1 MLHARHGAAH
11 TALLTRSIPA
21 RTRLSHTHTPRARSV
36 RLRLL
41 PVPSDHAA
49 LAATLHAM
57 PTAALPPPR
66 YASLFVAMTAHRA
79 ASARH
84 VGTQPHVAWAARRGA
99 ARRGARPMMRGVLE
113 RARAP
118 SVTTLGNCIG
128 VPDGKM
134 ASARARKLRGT
145 REPRRGRP
153 ARRRLCCGASSA
165 RAARTSRLGRCRW
178 AATRRSCA
186 CWPSCAAHGARCRI
200 RSVHASSARVRRR
213 CSSAPHPRSP
223 SVPSSSGPQL
233 VRAAAGAGRI
243 SSARRLIRVARRE
256 ARRRTG

>member
-113 RARAP
+113 RARTFGHDAGQ
-118 SVTTLGNCIG
+118 LHWRARRK
-128 VPDGKM
+128 DGKR
-134 ASARARKLRGT
+134 SRA
-145 REPRRGRP
+145 E
-153 ARRRLCCGASSA
+153 
-165 RAARTSRLGRCRW
+165 AARHTG
-178 AATRRSCA
+178 AATRSTSATPVMLRRLV
-186 CWPSCAAHGARCRI
+186 GARGAHL
-200 RSVHASSARVRRR
+200 SF
-213 CSSAPHPRSP
+213 
-223 SVPSSSGPQL
+223 GPMSLGCDQAL
-233 VRAAAGAGRI
+233 MCVLAI
-243 SSARRLIRVARRE
+243 VCSARRTVSHP
-256 ARRRTG
+256 